1 MLRCAAFLLVLVF
14 SPGFAVESGSAPI
27 ASENV
32 AVDYRNGIY
41 FADLSLQVAVPP
53 ALAIE
58 VLTDFEHMAAFVPN
72 LVNSRIIS
80 RTGNVLMPRAR
91 PGPLARHGRFLGSP
105 RTANRKRIRRGRVG
119 ENEET
124 RAARFNKSFGSELAV
139 QGPLAAHRSNHID
152 DAGALATF
160 QPRTI
165 HAPRAGGHSRWPVRW
180 SGAKKAGGCLEK
192 ITRHEAGQSSIQE
205 ELPDRSYRTKLTVV

>member
-53 ALAIE
+53 ATAIE

-80 RTGNVLMPRAR
+80 RTGNVYLIAQQGKAR
-91 PGPLARHGRFLGSP
+91 FGPFSLCARHGRDLEGGSP
-105 RTANRKRIRRGRVG
+105 SV
-119 ENEET
+119 
-124 RAARFNKSFGSELAV
+124 S
-139 QGPLAAHRSNHID
+139 
-152 DAGALATF
+152 
-160 QPRTI
+160 
-165 HAPRAGGHSRWPVRW
+165 
-180 SGAKKAGGCLEK
+180 
-192 ITRHEAGQSSIQE
+192 
-205 ELPDRSYRTKLTVV
+205 